1 MLALKIAMRYLVAR
15 KSHNAVN
22 IIAIV
27 AVAGITVATAAMIVV
42 LSVFNGFS
50 DLAAMHISRI
60 DAPLQITRADGRVIA
75 SADTV
80 VAIAQSIAGV
90 SAAVPVIE
98 DRALAVSQSG
108 QKAVVF
114 KGLPD
119 NYRQVVPEI
128 DSIVI
133 DGIMAGITD
142 VGQPAA
148 QLSVGVSNALL
159 VRPDPLLPLHLYVPR
174 RTGRINP
181 ANPDAAFRG
190 SNVAVSAIYRV
201 GQPDIDENNILI
213 PLCVA
218 RDLMMYETEATAVD
232 VGVKK
237 DADTDE
243 IKKSLSRK
251 LTDEYRVRDRME
263 QRSEAFQM
271 ISIEK
276 WVTFMMLV
284 FVLLIALFNIVSTL
298 SLLIIEKRDDMR
310 TLRALGGTRRL
321 VRNIFTCEAWLIT
334 TAGGLLGTVVGI
346 ALSLAQQ
353 YGKFI
358 RLNGDPGML
367 TVAEYP
373 VRVAA
378 ADLVAV
384 LAAVALTGLIT
395 AAIVRLLAPKK

>member
-50 DLAAMHISRI
+50 HIAAMHISRI
-60 DAPLQITRADGRVIA
+60 DAPLQITRADGRVIGC
-75 SADTV
+75 ADSV
-80 VAIAQSIAGV
+80 VSIAQSIPGV
-90 SAAVPVIE
+90 SGAAPVIE
-98 DRALAVSQSG
+98 ERALAVSQSG

-119 NYRQVVPEI
+119 NYREVVPEI

-133 DGIMAGITD
+133 DGIFATSTD
-142 VGQPAA
+142 VGQPGA

-174 RTGRINP
+174 RTGGINP

-218 RDLMMYETEATAVD
+218 RDLLMYDTEATAVD
-232 VGVKK
+232 VGVKR
-237 DADTDE
+237 DADTDK
-243 IKKSLSRK
+243 IKKTLSRK
-251 LTDEYRVRDRME
+251 LAEEYRVRDRME

-276 WVTFMMLV
+276 WVTFMMLF
-284 FVLLIALFNIVSTL
+284 FVLVIALFNIVSTL

-310 TLRALGGTRRL
+310 TLRALGASGTL
-321 VRNIFTCEAWLIT
+321 VSNIFACESWLIT
-334 TAGGLLGTVVGI
+334 IAGGVLGTVSGV

-353 YGKFI
+353 YGKLI
-358 RLNGDPGML
+358 KLSGDPSML
-367 TVAEYP
+367 TVSEYP
-373 VRVAA
+373 VRVQVI
-378 ADLVAV
+378 DIIAV
-384 LAAVALTGLIT
+384 LGAVVIAGVLTS
-395 AAIVRLLAPKK
+395 AIVRVLTPKK